1 MKKTTI
7 GIIIVIIVSFLG
19 LVGYKMWSTTNFE
32 KYDLNRIIPA
42 NEDNGQIGDHVLGK
56 ADAPVLLFE
65 YGDFQCEGCASLNPI
80 LQTLVK
86 EFEGKVGIVMRY
98 FLLSYHQNATAAA
111 SAAEA
116 AGKQGYYEKFADLL
130 FKNQQVWNHAGVE
143 ERTQIFLDLF
153 KKVSGGKGDQDKF
166 QADMAS
172 SEVKKKINFDMG
184 LGKRLSEITATPTLF
199 MDGQKIDHKEMT
211 LDGLR
216 AKIRAKLGENQATLK
231 K

>member
-19 LVGYKMWSTTNFE
+19 LAGYKMWSTTNFE

-153 KKVSGGKGDQDKF
+153 KKVSGGKGDHDKF

>member
-42 NEDNGQIGDHVLGK
+42 NEDNGQIGVHVLGK

-116 AGKQGYYEKFADLL
+116 AGKQGYYENLL
-130 FKNQQVWNHAGVE
+130 
-143 ERTQIFLDLF
+143 TCYL
-153 KKVSGGKGDQDKF
+153 
-166 QADMAS
+166 
-172 SEVKKKINFDMG
+172 KISRFGIM
-184 LGKRLSEITATPTLF
+184 LE
-199 MDGQKIDHKEMT
+199 
-211 LDGLR
+211 
-216 AKIRAKLGENQATLK
+216 
-231 K
+231 